1 MTNKETIDKEQF
13 HQNLERFKIV
23 LETRNFEIELFW
35 KRCNY
40 FLVLNTALA
49 VGIFASFNGNG
60 ANKVFLPWICLVGVF
75 VCFAWIQVGLGAK
88 YWQSHW
94 ERVVMQEQEFI
105 GFRKQEKRDYF
116 SIGGTGKRVEK
127 NLHTRKMSPFWEVL
141 SIFARPLLLLWS
153 FFAPCDCCER
163 THDKLVL
170 TKPSVSGW
178 MHKTAVFFFSVWV
191 SGGIW
196 ALWKICT

>member
-1 MTNKETIDKEQF
+1 MSNTKFEE
-13 HQNLERFKIV
+13 NLARFKIA

-40 FLVLNTALA
+40 FLALNTALA
-49 VGIFASFNGNG
+49 VGVFASFASFGKDG
-60 ANKVFLPWICLVGVF
+60 ANPFLILGVCIAGAF
-75 VCFAWIQVGLGAK
+75 VCFAWIQVGLGSK

-94 ERVVMQEQEFI
+94 ERVVMQEQESI
-105 GFRKQEKRDYF
+105 GFHKQENRDYF

-141 SIFARPLLLLWS
+141 SIVARPLLLLWS
-153 FFAPCDCCER
+153 FFAPCPCCER

-178 MHKTAVFFFSVWV
+178 MHKTAVFFFFVWV
-191 SGGIW
+191 SGGVW
-196 ALWKICT
+196 ALWKICG